1 VKLFKTDKKY
11 SIHALILFNMAQA
24 YIDKGD
30 DGLALSS
37 LKGAS

>member
-1 VKLFKTDKKY
+1 
-11 SIHALILFNMAQA
+11 MAQA

-30 DGLALSS
+30 DGLALNS